1 MKKMKKVLSLLA
13 ASMLLCSA
21 LSMAASAEG
30 PAYEDGAEYI
40 AYANGAPNW
49 TAVYVND
56 NTDYKA
62 ENVAAAQWNADSYTA
77 TLPGQENDEGNKY
90 ARLYINAGDP
100 NRFATSG
107 ATMDLG
113 LCFTAPAAGAYR
125 LDVAATANMEG
136 SDGMKLLVFKQD
148 FTKVKED
155 AVTAE
160 AYTLSQTF

>member
-1 MKKMKKVLSLLA
+1 MKKVLSLLA

-107 ATMDLG
+107 ATMEQLSLPNENCNASGEMIDGVWYYVYDLD
-113 LCFTAPAAGAYR
+113 L
-125 LDVAATANMEG
+125 AT
-136 SDGMKLLVFKQD
+136 DLLHD
-148 FTKVKED
+148 FIYEENSED
-155 AVTAE
+155 
-160 AYTLSQTF
+160 